1 MLRRALR
8 RLAAPA
14 LAPVATAVAAG
25 ARAPGPARGLAVATW
40 NISWGQ
46 GWGSELSGSAP
57 FRSHGAIDG
66 ALTAMARVLRAAD
79 VDVAFLQEV
88 DLSAARSGHV
98 DQARI
103 LAERAGFPW
112 VAAAASWD
120 LPYLPYPL
128 WPPSQHAGRIRSGGA
143 ILSRYP
149 LRDAWIETLPKPAA
163 RTAVYRAFYPSRYLM
178 GAVLDAGEGQV
189 VQLAQTHLEAF
200 DLDNRRLQAGIVASR
215 VAALARAPRLVFGGD
230 LNTVPPSAA
239 VRHGY
244 PDEPHTDHRADPT
257 YPIISA
263 VPGLIPAHPPGEACF
278 TFPAHQPCRTL
289 DHLFVAG
296 ALAVESARVASEGGE
311 SSDHLPVIARLRL
324 LSRP

>member
-1 MLRRALR
+1 MLLRALR
-8 RLAAPA
+8 RISAPA
-14 LAPVATAVAAG
+14 LAPVPTTTVIAG
-25 ARAPGPARGLAVATW
+25 AVPPSPARTLTVATW
-40 NISWGQ
+40 NIAWGQ
-46 GWGSELSGSAP
+46 GWGSELSGSVP
-57 FRSHGAIDG
+57 FRSHADIDR
-66 ALTAMARVLRAAD
+66 ALTAMAAVLRNAA
-79 VDVAFLQEV
+79 VDVALLQEV

-98 DQARI
+98 DQARAI
-103 LAERAGFPW
+103 AERAGFPW
-112 VAAAASWD
+112 VAAASSWD

-128 WPPSQHAGRIRSGGA
+128 WPPSRHSGRIRSGGA

-149 LRDAWIETLPKPAA
+149 LSAAWIETLPKPAA
-163 RTAVYRAFYPSRYLM
+163 RSAVYRAFYPSRYLM
-178 GAVLDAGEGQV
+178 GAVLDAGDDQLI
-189 VQLAQTHLEAF
+189 QLANTHLEAF

-239 VRHGY
+239 VRHAY
-244 PDEPHTDHRADPT
+244 ADEPHTDHRSDPT

-263 VPGLIPAHPPGEACF
+263 VPGLTPARPEQGF
-278 TFPAHQPCRTL
+278 TFPAHQPSRML

-296 ALAVESARVASEGGE
+296 ALAVESARVAPEGGE